1 MNLIPSLT
9 SGCNGACRSPELGSL
24 LFIDFHVTTFVLLP
38 TSAPARIISAKVW
51 NGLGF
56 VACKYFFEQVHF
68 MMSTKP
74 MRKSKACFMSCH
86 LPALRP
92 LHNCHFPVMRR
103 QAQILILKI
112 LYVFLRLTFSP
123 SLPDKKMS
131 RSAKVSLIRDFPISF
146 LAMPSSPM
154 SNLFPLISIFLLIF
168 YLYL

>member
-131 RSAKVSLIRDFPISF
+131 RSAKVSLIRDTSLF
-146 LAMPSSPM
+146 LSWPSHLP
-154 SNLFPLISIFLLIF
+154 P
-168 YLYL
+168 